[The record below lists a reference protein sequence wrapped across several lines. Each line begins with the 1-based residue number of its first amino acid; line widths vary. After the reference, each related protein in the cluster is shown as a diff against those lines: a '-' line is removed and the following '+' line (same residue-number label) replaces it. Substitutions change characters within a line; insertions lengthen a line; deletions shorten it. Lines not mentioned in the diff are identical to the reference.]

1 MIKKIYTFSAICI
14 LLAAFVTLYHRYS
27 SPQVASSQKKLV
39 VAITQ
44 IVPHPSLDK
53 IREGILVK
61 LREYGLTDDQII
73 FQNAQGNPSI
83 ALQVAQKFVSLAPAV
98 IVPITTPSAQAAVS
112 AAKSSGIPVI
122 FSAVSD
128 PVSAKL
134 EDPGQVSDMVA
145 GISDFFPTEKQVK
158 LIQDVMGP
166 GVKIGILYNA
176 GEANSVALVSVFEK
190 ECIKLGLILVK
201 SAVSSTNDVAN
212 AARNLISKGIHA
224 IFIPNDNTVVS
235 ALESVLR
242 VTNAHQIPIFT
253 GDPESVERGA
263 LGSVAFGQYEIGL
276 DTGDMVVSFLKG
288 EKIRDLGVKKSSK
301 EILTL
306 NPDVAKN
313 FGIEI
318 PKSLLIQAHLV
329 KTKV

>member
-1 MIKKIYTFSAICI
+1 MIKKVYTFSAICI
-14 LLAAFVTLYHRYS
+14 LFAVLFTLYRHYSPSQVPS
-27 SPQVASSQKKLV
+27 SPKKL

-83 ALQVAQKFVSLAPAV
+83 ALQVAQKFVSLAPTV

-112 AAKSSGIPVI
+112 AAKSSSIPVI

-128 PVSAKL
+128 PVAAKL
-134 EDPGQVSDMVA
+134 DDPGQVSDMVA

-158 LIQDVMGP
+158 LVQDVMGP

-176 GEANSVALVSVFEK
+176 GESNSVALVNVFEK
-190 ECIKLGLILVK
+190 ECTKLGLSLVK
-201 SAVSSTNDVAN
+201 AAVSSTNDVAN
-212 AARNLISKGIHA
+212 AARNLISRGIHA

-242 VTNAHQIPIFT
+242 VTNTHQIPIFT

-288 EKIRDLGVKKSSK
+288 EKIRDLGIKKPTK

-306 NPDVAKN
+306 NPDVARN

-329 KTKV
+329 KTKI